1 MKPDYRIFCIEN
13 KQVYDS
19 IMDASKSL
27 KIDRNGISKALRGI
41 IKDYKGLRFIP
52 FEKLLLRAKKGSNS
66 LLNKFKEKYIERI
79 MKLNDIII
87 NSTLQFDEDKN
98 TTKLLKELVKAQKI
112 TQELV
117 ISMKHNLE

>member
-27 KIDRNGISKALRGI
+27 KIDRNGISKALRGV

-52 FEKLLLRAKKGSNS
+52 FEKLLSRVKKGSNS

-117 ISMKHNLE
+117 ISLKHNLE